1 MVDLNVHI
9 NAKFENSSPGSGD
22 KASWRPLIGL
32 TCHFGPNCNITTTPA
47 AWRQLNQMAGG
58 GRVIRPGQT
67 KGTCWSTLLFVT
79 QPCLAVCHPTLCVY
93 YPTLCPRLSLNP
105 VSLFVNQPCVAV
117 GHPTLSHRLSPNLY
131 YCLSINHVS
140 PFVTQPR
147 LAVFHP
153 TLSWCLSPN
162 PVSLFVT
169 QPCLDVCH
177 PTLSGREKVPAL
189 CK

>member
-58 GRVIRPGQT
+58 GEGNQT
-67 KGTCWSTLLFVT
+67 RTNKRDLLEYS
-79 QPCLAVCHPTLCVY
+79 AVCHPTLPRSLSPNPVCLL
-93 YPTLCPRLSLNP
+93 PNPCPRLSLNP